1 MSDLF
6 KVVEAADECS
16 KVSTVTLSYDK
27 GLMVSILGSI
37 YGADDL
43 STDRMNEHLV
53 DLLTRSV
60 YLNLNADHS
69 YLSRRDSDDF

>member
-1 MSDLF
+1 MSELF
-6 KVVEAADECS
+6 KVVETTDECS

-27 GLMVSILGSI
+27 ALVASILESNYGS
-37 YGADDL
+37 DDL

-60 YLNLNADHS
+60 YLNLHADHS
-69 YLSRRDSDDF
+69 YWSRRDSDDF